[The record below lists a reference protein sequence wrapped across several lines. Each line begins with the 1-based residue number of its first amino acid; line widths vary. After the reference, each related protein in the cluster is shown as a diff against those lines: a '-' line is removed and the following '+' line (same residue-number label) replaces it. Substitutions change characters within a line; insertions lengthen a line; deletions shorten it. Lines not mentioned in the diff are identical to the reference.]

1 MSRVRVRV
9 AAEVAFF
16 TTFWVVEVRLL
27 VFLPVTLSLT
37 AVPMAVAAVA
47 VTAVTTAFST
57 FEKMLFFLGSALAA
71 FSGFAGT
78 T

>member
-16 TTFWVVEVRLL
+16 TTFCVVEVRLVL
-27 VFLPVTLSLT
+27 FLPVTLLLT
-37 AVPMAVAAVA
+37 AVPRAVAAVA

-57 FEKMLFFLGSALAA
+57 LAKMPFFLG
-71 FSGFAGT
+71 
-78 T
+78 